1 MNYEDEYFKASWSM
15 IKRVIIFLFQII
27 SSKLTLLPF
36 LHVPQIQMESSLSLP
51 QRPRTSALLGVWDKN
66 FHIFFFL

>member
-15 IKRVIIFLFQII
+15 IKRVIIFLFHII
-27 SSKLTLLPF
+27 SSKLTLLPS

-51 QRPRTSALLGVWDKN
+51 QRPRTSVLLGVWDKN